1 VTARGI
7 VSKKHARAIL
17 KAKAAKDKADAD
29 LAAAMRAAVNDPDP
43 SERASTRALA
53 AFLGI
58 SKNTVT
64 KILNGE

>member
-1 VTARGI
+1 MTARGI
-7 VSKKHARAIL
+7 VSKKHERAIL
-17 KAKAAKDKADAD
+17 RALAAKKKADAD

-43 SERASTRALA
+43 TERASSRALA

-64 KILNGE
+64 KIINGD